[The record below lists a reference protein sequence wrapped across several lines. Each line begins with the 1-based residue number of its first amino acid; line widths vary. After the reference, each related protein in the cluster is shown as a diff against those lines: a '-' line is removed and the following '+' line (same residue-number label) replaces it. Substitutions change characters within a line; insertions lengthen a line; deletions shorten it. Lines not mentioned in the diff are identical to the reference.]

1 MRDVIVI
8 GAGGGGP
15 VVAKELA
22 QRGLDVLLLEAGP
35 RHANPEQEWITS
47 ELIALARQGHS
58 VVRLKGGDPFIF
70 GRGGEELA
78 DLVAAGIEVVVVSG
92 VSSAIAAPAAAGI
105 PLTLRDVASSVGVI
119 SGHSAHAGA
128 GLESVRRLAS
138 VVDTLVVLMPLG
150 RLGELTRSLAEV
162 LPADRPAAV
171 IASATTSRQTTTRAP
186 LDRLAAMAAQEKI
199 EGPAVLVVGEV
210 VDALPRS
217 RLQELFEA
225 IG

>member
-1 MRDVIVI
+1 
-8 GAGGGGP
+8 
-15 VVAKELA
+15 
-22 QRGLDVLLLEAGP
+22 
-35 RHANPEQEWITS
+35 
-47 ELIALARQGHS
+47 
-58 VVRLKGGDPFIF
+58 
-70 GRGGEELA
+70 
-78 DLVAAGIEVVVVSG
+78 
-92 VSSAIAAPAAAGI
+92 
-105 PLTLRDVASSVGVI
+105 
-119 SGHSAHAGA
+119 
-128 GLESVRRLAS
+128 
-138 VVDTLVVLMPLG
+138 MPLG